1 MDRKEQFIKLVKR
14 FLTAKN
20 NGQLHDASEE
30 TVRMWINDMLEVFG
44 WDVNNTRQVMQ
55 EKTLERSERD
65 RLHAIGSR
73 YVKPDYTL
81 MNGSQ
86 RLFFIDAKK
95 QAVDIKNDKDVAF
108 QIRSYGWSIGA
119 PTRSEPNFL

>member
-81 MNGSQ
+81 MNGS
-86 RLFFIDAKK
+86 
-95 QAVDIKNDKDVAF
+95 
-108 QIRSYGWSIGA
+108 
-119 PTRSEPNFL
+119 